1 MNTSTSTAPSTRSRA
16 DTKQNLILAALQLFA
31 DQGIDA
37 VSMRTINAEA
47 EARNA
52 SAVHYHFGNKLG
64 IIEAIIMFIKEE
76 LDRYRL
82 PALTQLEARAR
93 NGEIPACREVMWAA
107 FKPYDSLNRTPIYGR
122 SAIRFLSRLQ
132 TDMNPEIQ
140 AIMNRNPHDIALRFD
155 ALLAEALPELPSD
168 VRRTRYL
175 YCWTLMV
182 QGFAGNGSW
191 EETTFGNLRAPTGS
205 AALMRFFDYLVG
217 GLEGPITAL

>member
-1 MNTSTSTAPSTRSRA
+1 LNTSTRAAASPRSRA

-47 EARNA
+47 GARNA

-64 IIEAIIMFIKEE
+64 IIEAIIAFIREE
-76 LDRYRL
+76 LDQHRL
-82 PALTQLEARAR
+82 AALTQLEARAAR
-93 NGEIPACREVMWAA
+93 GETPSCREVMWAA
-107 FKPYDSLNRTPIYGR
+107 FKPYDNLNRTPVYGR
-122 SAIRFLSRLQ
+122 PAIRFLSRLQ
-132 TDMNPEIQ
+132 TDMNPEVQ
-140 AIMNRNPHDIALRFD
+140 AVLNRNPHDIALRFD
-155 ALLAEALPELPSD
+155 ALLEQALPALPSD

-191 EETTFGNLRAPTGS
+191 EETTFGNLRAPTGD

-217 GLEGPITAL
+217 GLEGPITKL